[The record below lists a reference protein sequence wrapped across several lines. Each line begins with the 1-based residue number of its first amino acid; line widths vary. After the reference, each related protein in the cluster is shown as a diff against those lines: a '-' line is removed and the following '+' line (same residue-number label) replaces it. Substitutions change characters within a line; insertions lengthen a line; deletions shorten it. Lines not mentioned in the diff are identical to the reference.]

1 MYKLELQCM
10 KMKKIIL
17 TLAAVLNA
25 GKKDLSSAIV
35 AIAMVVVLDVM
46 NVPVLTAAVR
56 LICAIGDTVESA
68 AGDAVAADDNIKK
81 KLPYVTRVNLLI
93 S

>member
-1 MYKLELQCM
+1 M

-68 AGDAVAADDNIKK
+68 AGDAVAADDYRNSFIG
-81 KLPYVTRVNLLI
+81 KLLLTLVYLLT

>member
-1 MYKLELQCM
+1 MYKLKLQCM

-17 TLAAVLNA
+17 TLAAVPNA

-35 AIAMVVVLDVM
+35 AIAMVVVLD
-46 NVPVLTAAVR
+46 VPVLTAAVR

-68 AGDAVAADDNIKK
+68 AGDAVAADDYRNSFIE
-81 KLPYVTRVNLLI
+81 KLLLTLVYLLT